1 MIENHLLY
9 HISTELLWTEA
20 SEKIFR
26 AGRSS
31 KLGPGKRTIFQRS
44 FLR

>member
-9 HISTELLWTEA
+9 HVSTDLLWILWTEA

-26 AGRSS
+26 ATRMAEKFRDGTSV
-31 KLGPGKRTIFQRS
+31 
-44 FLR
+44 